1 MTDLE
6 KVQKTLER
14 IVVVET
20 NLKRGA
26 FIVFIPFSILERIV
40 VVETG
45 VHVSMDKY
53 HTRLSVSSN
62 GSWWL
67 KPLPA
72 KLFDQQIFSFS
83 ILERIVVVETER
95 DPHT

>member
-6 KVQKTLER
+6 KVQKMLER

-40 VVETG
+40 VVET
-45 VHVSMDKY
+45 
-53 HTRLSVSSN
+53 
-62 GSWWL
+62 
-67 KPLPA
+67 
-72 KLFDQQIFSFS
+72 
-83 ILERIVVVETER
+83 
-95 DPHT
+95 